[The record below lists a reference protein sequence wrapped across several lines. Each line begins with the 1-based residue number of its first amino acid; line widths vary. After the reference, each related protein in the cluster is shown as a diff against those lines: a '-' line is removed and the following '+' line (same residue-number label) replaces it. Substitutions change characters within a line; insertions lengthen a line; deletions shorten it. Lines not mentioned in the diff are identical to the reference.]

1 MVERQ
6 GANFTSVV
14 VSSDL
19 VSRIDPFIL
28 LLCHSLHVDFSL
40 TVRTR
45 TLFLQYHVYIQA
57 EEEEA
62 KIL

>member
-1 MVERQ
+1 MPS
-6 GANFTSVV
+6 GTH
-14 VSSDL
+14 
-19 VSRIDPFIL
+19 DPFIL

-40 TVRTR
+40 MVRTR
-45 TLFLQYHVYIQA
+45 TLFLQHHVYIQA